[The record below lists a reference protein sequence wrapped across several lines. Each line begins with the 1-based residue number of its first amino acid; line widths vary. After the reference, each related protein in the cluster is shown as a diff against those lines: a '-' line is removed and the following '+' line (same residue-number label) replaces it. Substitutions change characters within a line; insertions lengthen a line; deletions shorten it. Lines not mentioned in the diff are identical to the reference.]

1 MAACMKFFGIL
12 TFQLC
17 AKVSYLLLRCCIN
30 IFARPLLRSSISAC
44 NAGCFSVS
52 GTGDGFFSSAFQS
65 QLHGNPLY
73 NVSMPRRKTWFH
85 YVNLTIFSFDY
96 HLLCHQNVC
105 NAQQTDIW
113 TEFAAICQVNL
124 VSCLCLRPEGDC
136 CKIVAAGLHSCH
148 WRKVSLI
155 GPNVSWYTL
164 IPQDTDF
171 TILC

>member
-1 MAACMKFFGIL
+1 VRLSIL
-12 TFQLC
+12 
-17 AKVSYLLLRCCIN
+17 
-30 IFARPLLRSSISAC
+30 AC

-113 TEFAAICQVNL
+113 TEFTAICQVSL
-124 VSCLCLRPEGDC
+124 VSCLSLRPEGDC
-136 CKIVAAGLHSCH
+136 CKIVALDSIPATDERYHLLGLTFLDPLTDTSGHGLHYFMLTFQCQYS
-148 WRKVSLI
+148 VQML
-155 GPNVSWYTL
+155 TL
-164 IPQDTDF
+164 
-171 TILC
+171 